1 MTPPTPIRSSS
12 AAVARRWLIGGLFL
26 VAMLYTVTVCAVM
39 GYNRDPATLKFVL
52 GFPDWIFWGI
62 VLPWGVCIVAS
73 FALGGLFMR
82 DEVLEGDEP
91 SAEAATGN
99 GGAA

>member
-1 MTPPTPIRSSS
+1 VGS
-12 AAVARRWLIGGLFL
+12 
-26 VAMLYTVTVCAVM
+26 
-39 GYNRDPATLKFVL
+39 FV
-52 GFPDWIFWGI
+52 F
-62 VLPWGVCIVAS
+62 
-73 FALGGLFMR
+73 GGLFMR